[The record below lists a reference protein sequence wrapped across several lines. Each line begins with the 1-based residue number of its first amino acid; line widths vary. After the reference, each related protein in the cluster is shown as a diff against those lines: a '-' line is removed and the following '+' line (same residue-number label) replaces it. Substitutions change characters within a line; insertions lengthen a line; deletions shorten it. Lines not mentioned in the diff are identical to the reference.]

1 MEVLPEVSGYA
12 RMTYTADKRPSLP
25 AGIAS
30 YGLALGVAQ
39 IDETL
44 PAQVYAL
51 LTGLNAATVGIIAL
65 AAVQLSQKAITDK
78 LTRILVFLGAT
89 AGMLYNALWYFPV
102 LIFAGGLATIFWDY
116 RCGQRLLRR
125 LRPRPDDVDRDSDP
139 PVNSMEM
146 GELGRSNS
154 SAREHPARLRQY
166 DRTSHSNDKDLQDDN
181 EERIVPAA
189 LDMRLFS
196 WKSGIA
202 VIACFFV
209 TFTVIMV
216 LRGVLENR
224 PRGFSLFA
232 NLYLAGTIIFGGGPV
247 VIPLL
252 REYIVAEGWVSTRDF
267 LLGLAIVQA
276 FPGPNFSFAVYLGA
290 LAANSSSELNAA
302 AGAVIGYIAIFTPGL
317 VLHTGTMGLWKTV
330 RGYRWVTSCLRGVNA
345 SAVGLVYTAVYRLWE
360 IGNIDEAYQ
369 SGSSLGKDPWWVVI
383 TATSF
388 VGGMWFKLPPP
399 AAILLGG
406 AMGMI

>member
-1 MEVLPEVSGYA
+1 MIYSINVIHGGFFVGLLAFFVW
-12 RMTYTADKRPSLP
+12 SLP
-25 AGIAS
+25 GCIAS
-30 YGLALGVAQ
+30 YGLSLGIARIGEALPG
-39 IDETL
+39 
-44 PAQVYAL
+44 PVYAL
-51 LTGLNAATVGIIAL
+51 LTGINAATVGIIAL
-65 AAVQLSQKAITDK
+65 AAVQLSQKAIKDK

-89 AGMLYNALWYFPV
+89 AGMLYNALWYFPI
-102 LIFAGGLATIFWDY
+102 LIFAGGTATIFWDY
-116 RCGQRLLRR
+116 RVGQRLLRR
-125 LRPRPDDVDRDSDP
+125 FRPRSEEVDRDP
-139 PVNSMEM
+139 QAPVSSMEM
-146 GELGRSNS
+146 GEVGPSNS
-154 SAREHPARLRQY
+154 SAREPPARLRQF
-166 DRTSHSNDKDLQDDN
+166 DRTSNGNNQDPREEN

-196 WKSGIA
+196 WKSGIT
-202 VIACFFV
+202 VIAIFFV
-209 TFTVIMV
+209 TFTIIMV
-216 LRGVLENR
+216 LRGVLENG
-224 PRGFSLFA
+224 PRGFNLFA

-252 REYIVAEGWVSTRDF
+252 RD
-267 LLGLAIVQA
+267 
-276 FPGPNFSFAVYLGA
+276 
-290 LAANSSSELNAA
+290 SSELNAA

-317 VLHTGTMGLWKTV
+317 TLHTGTMGLWKTL

-406 AMGMI
+406 AMGMIWYGVVKM